1 MCDKKDLRRSIFEKK
16 QKFLQE
22 EFYLRESKALFQ
34 EVEKMAHFKKANI
47 VMAYWSLW
55 DEPYTHEFLEKWYVE
70 KTLLLPV
77 IQGDNMILH
86 PYQGMDNMRK
96 GKYGISEPITNDF
109 KEYEFIDMALVPG
122 VAFDHKNNRMGRGK
136 GYYDRFLATPSLNK
150 DLYKLG
156 ICFDFQML
164 ESLPVSK
171 WDIPMDDVL
180 YKY

>member
-1 MCDKKDLRRSIFEKK
+1 MKS
-16 QKFLQE
+16 
-22 EFYLRESKALFQ
+22 
-34 EVEKMAHFKKANI
+34 
-47 VMAYWSLW
+47 
-55 DEPYTHEFLEKWYVE
+55 LEKLLEHSIICQAKVIAAFYPMVNEPDITSALKIWASE
-70 KTLLLPV
+70 NRLLLPRSLSFSQMDFFQV
-77 IQGDNMILH
+77 NSLESDLQKGKFGIMEPKETL
-86 PYQGMDNMRK
+86 PKYQGE
-96 GKYGISEPITNDF
+96 IPVF
-109 KEYEFIDMALVPG
+109 LVPG
-122 VAFDHKNNRMGRGK
+122 TKFSLDGARYGHGM